1 MAHSVLPWRSWQQFA
16 DVWAISLSFLK
27 SKCLFLWKP
36 CEKPCLIS
44 FSTLFQDLI
53 YVLESIPLAQM
64 KVSEGF
70 LRGEAQLL
78 AAPGSL
84 SSGSGWGPPD
94 KKPGPPSRRS
104 IGEEDGGTTSWGVST
119 QPGDLQQHLVCGHRA
134 QGSSLGAQPAHI
146 CGLFHS
152 TAPHHRPTPHRD
164 LLFHHHLSLRK
175 GAACVNS
182 FPLLS
187 YLNKVS
193 SLPQSFHTQG
203 IFAAITSSAVSTT
216 PPPPTPSP
224 KGIAVSIKEL
234 LQEFKEKKE

>member
-1 MAHSVLPWRSWQQFA
+1 MPNIFQHSFPRPHPRA
-16 DVWAISLSFLK
+16 G
-27 SKCLFLWKP
+27 
-36 CEKPCLIS
+36 EH
-44 FSTLFQDLI
+44 STCTD
-53 YVLESIPLAQM
+53 
-64 KVSEGF
+64 EGF
-70 LRGEAQLL
+70 RRFLERGGP
-78 AAPGSL
+78 APCCSRQPAWWFGMRA
-84 SSGSGWGPPD
+84 PIQ
-94 KKPGPPSRRS
+94 KPGPPSRRS
-104 IGEEDGGTTSWGVST
+104 IGEEDGGITSWGVST

-152 TAPHHRPTPHRD
+152 TAPHHLPTPHRD

-193 SLPQSFHTQG
+193 SLPQRFHTQG

-216 PPPPTPSP
+216 PPPLTPSP

-234 LQEFKEKKE
+234 LQKFKEKKE